1 MGDTYAFRIT
11 CTLAGGDIESMER
24 EIPLALPA
32 LARPINV
39 FLSERE
45 NQTDNL
51 FLTLWCG
58 GFSSKAKAR
67 AGGAPVKTALMLTGV
82 RLGVGID
89 VGDDQ
94 VVSPAPQ
101 RKDGK
106 QDERLQP
113 VVHGLQ
119 VVPEIEGMLF
129 VSLRLGR
136 PTTRISPGDFEKTVA
151 ESYRLRRPL
160 TKKQTLAAQ
169 LYNQSHFL
177 SSDAAR
183 VITLISAVEVLAE
196 PSLSSPAAV
205 ALIESW
211 IAMTA
216 AAVDVKPSAKETL
229 EDGLGNL
236 KRESIGSACRA
247 LVGAHCGEP
256 AVKDFKRLYKTR
268 SELLHNGELASGT
281 DLAAELRELDLLVRN
296 LVVRHVA
303 TS

>member
-1 MGDTYAFRIT
+1 MTYAFRIT

-45 NQTDNL
+45 NQTDIL

-58 GFSSKAKAR
+58 GFSSEAEAR
-67 AGGAPVKTALMLTGV
+67 AGGAPVKTALMLAGV

-101 RKDGK
+101 RKNG
-106 QDERLQP
+106 QPDERLQP

-129 VSLRLGR
+129 VSLRFGR
-136 PTTRISPGDFEKTVA
+136 PGTPISPDDFEKTVA
-151 ESYRLRRPL
+151 ESYGLGKQP

-177 SSDAAR
+177 WSDAAR
-183 VITLISAVEVLAE
+183 FITLISAVEVLAE
-196 PSLSSPAAV
+196 R
-205 ALIESW
+205 
-211 IAMTA
+211 
-216 AAVDVKPSAKETL
+216 
-229 EDGLGNL
+229 NR

-247 LVGAHCGEP
+247 LVRTHCGEP
-256 AVKDFKRLYKTR
+256 AVKDFTRLYETR
-268 SELLHNGELASGT
+268 CELLHDGEPASGT
-281 DLAAELRELDLLVRN
+281 DLAAELRELDQLVRD

-303 TS
+303 AT